1 MSGSFEDID
10 VPPTLV
16 SFAVDYTKA
25 SHVVTPEFKKA
36 GNNLLRVDIPFD
48 EYGIPDYKEAG
59 KIYDTIHKLMRRRCY
74 RICIC
79 SWSRRTGLR
88 QSAR

>member
-59 KIYDTIHKLMRRRCY
+59 KIYDTIHKLMRKDV
-74 RICIC
+74 IA
-79 SWSRRTGLR
+79 
-88 QSAR
+88 SAYALEQAD